1 MPVEKIEALIGGEI
15 PNRLMLVR
23 DYCIENGLSFGKIKM
38 ELQVEADKLE

>member
-1 MPVEKIEALIGGEI
+1 VPVEKIEALTAGEI

-23 DYCIENGLSFGKIKM
+23 DYCTENGLSFGKIKT